1 MTEEKGHDQ
10 HLAALIQELESLRQN
25 LPAHS
30 LKPSLLIRIEELE
43 EQIESLQRQD
53 SGQAGEGNVPA

>member
-1 MTEEKGHDQ
+1 MTDEKDPKG
-10 HLAALIQELESLRQN
+10 HLAALIQELKSLKQN

-43 EQIESLQRQD
+43 EQIESIQRQD
-53 SGQAGEGNVPA
+53 LNQANKSNIPT